1 MSQGSPP
8 TQKHLTRHSGSNSPL
23 VIPETP
29 ASDNSWMAAG
39 HPMPGRDSVGQRQTP
54 LCTPRLQVP
63 GDMSLS
69 QTRGSLTA
77 RHPCSRTSLQQ
88 VRPIHS
94 EKTSVYALHVCLPS
108 RFSRVR
114 LFATVW
120 TVASR
125 LLCPWDSPYKNT
137 GVGCHA
143 LIQGIFPT
151 QGSNPRLLRLLH
163 WQADSLP
170 RVPPG
175 PQTRTESPAS
185 SQMQT
190 IDLRVISAEEINPE
204 SGKAPP
210 PRSPSRR
217 LWAGEQYLQ
226 GRDALAHG
234 LRVLAQQSLL
244 VQELAIAPVA
254 GRLEQPVVQD
264 VLQALAQRAQNP
276 LLCNPH
282 RCIRVESNALLQG
295 RTRALVSR
303 KPPEQVARDAQG
315 ASIPS

>member
-1 MSQGSPP
+1 M
-8 TQKHLTRHSGSNSPL
+8 
-23 VIPETP
+23 
-29 ASDNSWMAAG
+29 
-39 HPMPGRDSVGQRQTP
+39 
-54 LCTPRLQVP
+54 
-63 GDMSLS
+63 
-69 QTRGSLTA
+69 
-77 RHPCSRTSLQQ
+77 
-88 VRPIHS
+88 
-94 EKTSVYALHVCLPS
+94 
-108 RFSRVR
+108 
-114 LFATVW
+114 
-120 TVASR
+120 
-125 LLCPWDSPYKNT
+125 
-137 GVGCHA
+137 GCHA
-143 LIQGIFPT
+143 LVQGIFPT

-210 PRSPSRR
+210 LPRSPSRR

-295 RTRALVSR
+295 GQEPWLAGSPRRRWPEMPKGPPFHPEASSELWTLWLYGENHDLLVSLANTKGEKLR
-303 KPPEQVARDAQG
+303 WNH
-315 ASIPS
+315 